1 MFPDAEQYDKV
12 AANALA
18 GKGLILR
25 EERKAQRPPLYP
37 LFMILCGRNL
47 LAIRVAQALIG
58 AASCVLLYAFC
69 RMLFE
74 SGPVAKLAAV
84 GLAIEPFSVFFTGL
98 ALTETLYLAALLA
111 VMVSLARMIR
121 DSLLSRAASAGVLL
135 GVSILLKPAVLLLP
149 FFLAPFLLVLV
160 RPVRRAAGLWALM
173 TVCAALTMSPWI
185 LRNYEVLGAFIP
197 TTTQGGESLW
207 EANNPEAD
215 GGPMM
220 DRGIFPEDLDSLPEV
235 ERDKALAR
243 AARRFIAENP
253 GRFAVLCC
261 KRLIRFWN
269 VLLNFSEYRRP
280 AYNAISLLS
289 TVPIYVLGLL
299 GLVYAWRERWQMAL
313 LCLVPILYTSGL
325 HVVFVGSV
333 RYRVPIV
340 PYLLCFAAFGLSRL
354 LRVERGPDQTP
365 A

>member
-12 AANALA
+12 AANVLD
-18 GKGLILR
+18 GKGLVLR

-47 LAIRVAQALIG
+47 LTIRVAQALIG

-69 RMLFE
+69 RMLFASE
-74 SGPVAKLAAV
+74 PVAKLAAA

-98 ALTETLYLAALLA
+98 ALTETLYLAVLLA

-121 DSLLSRAASAGVLL
+121 DSLMSRAASAGVLL

-173 TVCAALTMSPWI
+173 TVCVALTMSPWI

-235 ERDKALAR
+235 ERDRALSL

-261 KRLIRFWN
+261 KRLVRFWN

-280 AYNAISLLS
+280 VYNAISLLS

-325 HVVFVGSV
+325 HLVFVGSV

-354 LRVERGPDQTP
+354 LRVDGEPDQTP
-365 A
+365 G